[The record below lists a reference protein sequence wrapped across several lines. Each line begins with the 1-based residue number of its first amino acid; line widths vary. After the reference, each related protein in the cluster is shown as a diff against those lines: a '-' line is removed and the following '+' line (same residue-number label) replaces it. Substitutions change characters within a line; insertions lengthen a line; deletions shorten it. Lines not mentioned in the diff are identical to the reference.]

1 MKNMVGNYVNLK
13 LTKIPNNNS
22 RIYINL
28 ELKNSF
34 IN

>member
-13 LTKIPNNNS
+13 LTKIPNNS
-22 RIYINL
+22 KIYINL